1 MYLVETT
8 SSIFLNLHSFETTA
22 VFGCKKMFGPKLGF
36 PTSQTAK
43 QTTIPIKILKW

>member
-22 VFGCKKMFGPKLGF
+22 VFGCKMFGPKLGF
-36 PTSQTAK
+36 PTSQTTK